1 MEGSTNRFDLEP
13 FEKVVITK
21 RSSITICGFK
31 GKIDCSKI
39 GFLQFVRGPSLRD
52 KLKALPF

>member
-1 MEGSTNRFDLEP
+1 MEGSANRFDLEP

-31 GKIDCSKI
+31 GKVDCSKI
-39 GFLQFVRGPSLRD
+39 GFLQFVRGPSLI
-52 KLKALPF
+52 P